1 MFKSFHHS
9 VYLFILLFPA
19 LLTGG
24 LLAFVGN
31 AADGVRLGCLSLLGC
46 AIFYYAVKRQS
57 KLLYTLTV
65 MWWLIFWFDSVL
77 RATSWFLFDSD
88 TNAYFIMQAIANTTP
103 HETLEFLQ
111 THRLNLIMLVVLLS
125 IVTLAYFFYLFKYFT
140 KQHLN
145 ALLQQKFSRS
155 LIILCSIT
163 MITSYAMRPAR
174 ALFPVLY
181 WQNYYAEI
189 QNFQDEI
196 LKHKDLQQ
204 QWAQYARNNL
214 VYQKNFQQ
222 QQTHV
227 LVLSESITSLNMG
240 VCGYDRETTPELKK
254 RLDQLYVFC
263 RAYSPYPSTINS
275 LKVNL
280 TNSSAILPNDEPTE
294 SLISYAEAA
303 GFKVY
308 WLSNQDDSY
317 ISSLF
322 GSDATTHFYNN
333 KRSGRSSQ
341 ALDEQLLPVYFD
353 ALADPHPKKLIILH
367 LIGAHPN
374 YAARYPVKFDHFN
387 DDNNDETESLME
399 ANQIGLWVQSKRN
412 QYDNAILYQ
421 DWLLSQLFDP
431 LQRNTTLGQ
440 RSFIFLSDH
449 GNEVG
454 HELDYAGHSPNT
466 IAGYQVPVI
475 IWHNQMKLHGINTK
489 DIIDTAELDTNLM
502 HLMGIRDKNDH
513 PQLFWLEPNY
523 QFKPN
528 SAWPYWQKKV
538 SSS

>member
-1 MFKSFHHS
+1 MLKSFYPFI
-9 VYLFILLFPA
+9 YLVILLFPA
-19 LLTGG
+19 LFTGG
-24 LLAFVGN
+24 LLAFAGN
-31 AADGVRLGCLSLLGC
+31 AADGIRLGCLSLLGC

-57 KLLYTLTV
+57 KLLYILTV
-65 MWWLIFWFDSVL
+65 IWWLIFWLDSVL

-88 TNAYFIMQAIANTTP
+88 TNAYFIMQAIANTSR

-111 THRLNLIMLVVLLS
+111 TLHHNLMILLS
-125 IVTLAYFFYLFKYFT
+125 LLSVMSLVYFSYLFKYF
-140 KQHLN
+140 KAEQLN
-145 ALLQQKFSRS
+145 TLLQQRFSRYV
-155 LIILCSIT
+155 IIFCSII
-163 MITSYAMRPAR
+163 MIASYAMRPAR

-189 QNFQDEI
+189 QEFQDGI
-196 LKHKDLQQ
+196 LKHKNLQQ
-204 QWAQYARNNL
+204 QWAQYAQNNL
-214 VYQKNFQQ
+214 VYQKSFQQ

-227 LVLSESITSLNMG
+227 LVLSESITSLNLG

-254 RLDQLYVFC
+254 RLDQLYIFC
-263 RAYSPYPSTINS
+263 QAYSPYPSTINS
-275 LKVNL
+275 LRVNL

-322 GSDATTHFYNN
+322 GSDATVSFYNN

-341 ALDEQLLPVYFD
+341 ALDEQLLPAYFD
-353 ALADPHPKKLIILH
+353 ALADPYPKKLIILH

-374 YAARYPVKFDHFN
+374 YAARYPIKFDHFN
-387 DDNNDETESLME
+387 NDSNDETENLLQ
-399 ANQIGLWVQSKRN
+399 ANHIGLWVQSKRN
-412 QYDNAILYQ
+412 KYDNAILYQ
-421 DWLLSQLFDP
+421 DWLIAQLFDP
-431 LQRNTTLGQ
+431 LQQNTTLGQ
-440 RSFIFLSDH
+440 RSFMFLSDH

-475 IWHNQMKLHGINTK
+475 VWHDQMKLHGINNK

-502 HLMGIRDKNDH
+502 HLMGIRDKNDL
-513 PQLFWLEPNY
+513 PQLFWLNSDY

-528 SAWPYWQKKV
+528 AAWPYWQKKT
-538 SSS
+538 S

>member
-1 MFKSFHHS
+1 MLKSFYPFI
-9 VYLFILLFPA
+9 YLVILLFPA
-19 LLTGG
+19 LFTGG
-24 LLAFVGN
+24 LLAFAGN
-31 AADGVRLGCLSLLGC
+31 AADGIRLGCLSLLGC

-57 KLLYTLTV
+57 KLLYILTV
-65 MWWLIFWFDSVL
+65 MWWLIFWLDSVL

-88 TNAYFIMQAIANTTP
+88 TNAYFIMQAIANTSR

-111 THRLNLIMLVVLLS
+111 THHHNLIILLS
-125 IVTLAYFFYLFKYFT
+125 LLSMMSLVYFSYLFKYF
-140 KQHLN
+140 KAEQLN
-145 ALLQQKFSRS
+145 TLLQQRFSRYV
-155 LIILCSIT
+155 IIFCSIT

-189 QNFQDEI
+189 QEFQDGI
-196 LKHKDLQQ
+196 LKHKNLQQ
-204 QWAQYARNNL
+204 QWAQYAQNNL
-214 VYQKNFQQ
+214 IYQKSFQQ

-227 LVLSESITSLNMG
+227 LVLSESITSLNLG

-263 RAYSPYPSTINS
+263 QAYSPYPSTINS
-275 LKVNL
+275 LRVNL
-280 TNSSAILPNDEPTE
+280 TNSSAILPDDEPTE

-322 GSDATTHFYNN
+322 GSNATVSFYNN

-341 ALDEQLLPVYFD
+341 ALDEQLLPAYFD
-353 ALADPHPKKLIILH
+353 ALADPYPKKLIILH

-387 DDNNDETESLME
+387 NDSNDETENLLQ
-399 ANQIGLWVQSKRN
+399 ANHIGLWVQSKRN
-412 QYDNAILYQ
+412 EYDNAILYQ
-421 DWLLSQLFDP
+421 DWLISQLFDP
-431 LQRNTTLGQ
+431 LQQNTTLGQ
-440 RSFIFLSDH
+440 RSFMFLSDH

-475 IWHNQMKLHGINTK
+475 VWHDQMKLHGINSK

-502 HLMGIRDKNDH
+502 HLMGIRDKNDL
-513 PQLFWLEPNY
+513 PQLFWLNSDY

-528 SAWPYWQKKV
+528 AAWPYWQKKT
-538 SSS
+538 S